1 MNDILKSLARLKKDN
16 FDEAE
21 GIDPLYLDAVH
32 LRAFLYA
39 LDATGNES
47 FGNSYLSSVLVVVGS
62 TYSIVLKIMKLYDRQ
77 NGDYEINTMR
87 KLWSEVK
94 ESDDEANF
102 ITNQFD
108 TRNTNS
114 VFYLLK
120 EFRDKSLAH
129 NEQRKQI
136 TWEQIDK
143 ALLLYTRVWHMIGKH
158 SNSIMM
164 FPFHDF
170 NRVSG
175 EFDSIFSADEKR
187 KAKSAWEEYFSK
199 IKAAM
204 NEPANL

>member
-1 MNDILKSLARLKKDN
+1 MNDILKSLARLENEN

-47 FGNSYLSSVLVVVGS
+47 FGNSYLCSALVVGS

-77 NGDYEINTMR
+77 KDDYEINTIR
-87 KLWSEVK
+87 KLWSDVK
-94 ESDDEANF
+94 GSDEEASL
-102 ITNQFD
+102 ITSQLD
-108 TRNTNS
+108 TRNTDS
-114 VFYLLK
+114 LFYPLK

-143 ALLLYTRVWHMIGKH
+143 ALLLYTRIWHMIGKH

-164 FPFHDF
+164 LPFHDF
-170 NRVSG
+170 DKVSG

-204 NEPANL
+204 NVPVNL